1 MATKKTPKTSDLSME
16 LPGNEA
22 ELDQAIDDLR
32 GVLKTDADGGLPD
45 FAGES
50 EAFSGSTDLSTF
62 GGDFED
68 TAGDSAFG
76 GSDFGATSDFGGSP
90 DFGDSSFNAI
100 ASEPAPLGSAMQ
112 SNLDLQWVTAHY
124 RGNAPAINDLLGGQ
138 VQFAFDQLTVS
149 LQHIKAGL
157 FRALAVTSPHRLK
170 SLPDVPT
177 FAELGYKDFDGQ
189 TFTGLFAPADTPA
202 PIVDKLHET
211 LVAILKDPGV
221 IDKFEKLG
229 GESTPMTPDEF
240 KAYLAREDAKWIPV
254 VRKANIKAD

>member
-50 EAFSGSTDLSTF
+50 DAFSGSTDLSTF

-76 GSDFGATSDFGGSP
+76 GSDFGATSNFGGSS
-90 DFGDSSFNAI
+90 DFGDSSFGAI

-112 SNLDLQWVTAHY
+112 SNLDLIMDIPIDVQ
-124 RGNAPAINDLLGGQ
+124 IMLGSSRMQ
-138 VQFAFDQLTVS
+138 V
-149 LQHIKAGL
+149 AGL
-157 FRALAVTSPHRLK
+157 MNLNEGATIALDKKIGEPVEIMVNGRKIARGEITVL
-170 SLPDVPT
+170 DN
-177 FAELGYKDFDGQ
+177 D
-189 TFTGLFAPADTPA
+189 DTRFG
-202 PIVDKLHET
+202 VKLIEV
-211 LVAILKDPGV
+211 L
-221 IDKFEKLG
+221 
-229 GESTPMTPDEF
+229 STK
-240 KAYLAREDAKWIPV
+240 KA
-254 VRKANIKAD
+254 